1 MAETRKLEKF
11 DLESES
17 GTQKMLK
24 FVEPSFAAAHD
35 ELAIRT
41 PRAEISPL
49 LMQEARQSS
58 TPCEPAQSVDK
69 DTPPSNAARSVDREP
84 VVENLRT
91 RLARKFT
98 TLADEVTEGF
108 DDFRIGGGAWGV
120 ELTAPEGMSTGGGK
134 RAMQHLRLKPRRQGH
149 AVLVGGVVNGV
160 AGDAELRDYD
170 HMKLLYGARFGRDLE
185 ITAGEWEQFLRK
197 AEVVLHKATIQTRRV
212 TAPRDVLVAARQANA
227 GDRNR
232 KLAMIAL
239 GVIAPLALLVA
250 WRVIVALMQ

>member
-1 MAETRKLEKF
+1 
-11 DLESES
+11 
-17 GTQKMLK
+17 
-24 FVEPSFAAAHD
+24 
-35 ELAIRT
+35 
-41 PRAEISPL
+41 
-49 LMQEARQSS
+49 
-58 TPCEPAQSVDK
+58 
-69 DTPPSNAARSVDREP
+69 
-84 VVENLRT
+84 
-91 RLARKFT
+91 
-98 TLADEVTEGF
+98 
-108 DDFRIGGGAWGV
+108 
-120 ELTAPEGMSTGGGK
+120 MSTGGGK